1 MRTRSFCIAEAETP
15 TQTRTQTRKEED
27 FGRVR
32 LSDDLGI
39 DSVDFVD
46 IPGRGRCRVY
56 LARYSYDPFKQSPN
70 ENPELELSLSAGEYV
85 LIFGEIDDDGF
96 YNGELLDGQRG
107 LVPSNFID
115 KLTGTH
121 RRPTT
126 QTEPN

>member
-1 MRTRSFCIAEAETP
+1 MQAQSCDGLVAFQKI
-15 TQTRTQTRKEED
+15 KG
-27 FGRVR
+27 FGPVY
-32 LSDDLGI
+32 LPDDLGI

-115 KLTGTH
+115 KLTGETDTRENH
-121 RRPTT
+121 ESLTD
-126 QTEPN
+126 